1 MEAGVQV
8 WTGENFLILLTYRNG
23 DPARKEGAVTT
34 DGKSPEFEK
43 TNAKSN
49 TPHGFPSDH

>member
-23 DPARKEGAVTT
+23 DPAREEGVATT
-34 DGKSPEFEK
+34 DGKSLEFEK
-43 TNAKSN
+43 IKFN
-49 TPHGFPSDH
+49 